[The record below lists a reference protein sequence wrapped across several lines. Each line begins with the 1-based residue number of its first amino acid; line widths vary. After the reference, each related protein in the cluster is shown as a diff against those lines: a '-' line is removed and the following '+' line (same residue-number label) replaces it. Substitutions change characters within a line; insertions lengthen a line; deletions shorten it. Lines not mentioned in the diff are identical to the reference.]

1 MRKQLVIA
9 AAVLAVG
16 AAGSAALVLLRQQ
29 PQAEEPAPRAP
40 VVQTVRLEAR
50 TGPVVVTGSGVVRP
64 RAEVALAAQVSGRA
78 VYVSRDLVSGG
89 RVAEG
94 ELLVRIDPTDYRN
107 RVRQARAA
115 VQQAE
120 VELAQTQEEA
130 RLARREYERFQARES
145 DRRDGPAGVD
155 PDDYASR
162 FVPPPGVS
170 TTPQR
175 QPPTV
180 QPGGLLFREPQLQAG
195 GLLFREPQLQAAQA
209 GLDRARAQLEEAQ
222 IALARTEIRAPFDA
236 VVRSKAIAVGGLVQP
251 GQQLAQIYASDVLEV
266 AVPLPDTT
274 AILLPGLGGGE
285 TAPGSPAEAI
295 IDYGAIDYA
304 WAGRVD
310 RLEGAVDERA
320 RTLTAVIQIPRP
332 LTGARR
338 VPGTGGAES
347 GPDVQAGPPP
357 ALLPGQFAQVRIEG
371 AAPGVH
377 FALPRRAIGR
387 GSQVWVVEDGRLRAV
402 TARLIHTAD
411 DTALVQGGF
420 AEGDRVVVNEISGAV
435 EGMEVRLASA
445 VEQDRRRPDDGS

>member
-107 RVRQARAA
+107 RVRQARA
-115 VQQAE
+115 E
-120 VELAQTQEEA
+120 
-130 RLARREYERFQARES
+130 
-145 DRRDGPAGVD
+145 
-155 PDDYASR
+155 
-162 FVPPPGVS
+162 PPPAEESQDSGC
-170 TTPQR
+170 
-175 QPPTV
+175 PPAWWNPPPPRSV
-180 QPGGLLFREPQLQAG
+180 L
-195 GLLFREPQLQAAQA
+195 REPQLQAAQA

-435 EGMEVRLASA
+435 EGMEVRLAST

>member
-9 AAVLAVG
+9 AAVLAAG

-130 RLARREYERFQARES
+130 RLARREYERFQAREN
-145 DRRDGPAGVD
+145 DRRDGPAGID

-170 TTPQR
+170 TTPQG
-175 QPPTV
+175 QPPAA
-180 QPGGLLFREPQLQAG
+180 EPG

-285 TAPGSPAEAI
+285 TAPASPAEAI

>member
-1 MRKQLVIA
+1 MKKQLVIA

-16 AAGSAALVLLRQQ
+16 AAGSAALIFLRQQ
-29 PQAEEPAPRAP
+29 PEAEEPAPRAP
-40 VVQTVRLEAR
+40 VVETVRLEAR

-78 VYVSRDLVSGG
+78 VYVSSDLVSGG
-89 RVAEG
+89 RLAKG

-120 VELAQTQEEA
+120 VDLAQTQEEA
-130 RLARREYERFQARES
+130 RLARREYQRFQAREA

-170 TTPQR
+170 TTPEG
-175 QPPTV
+175 PAPSAD
-180 QPGGLLFREPQLQAG
+180 PG

-222 IALARTEIRAPFDA
+222 IALDRTEIRAPFDA
-236 VVRSKAIAVGGLVQP
+236 IVRSETIDVGGLVQP
-251 GQQLAQIYASDVLEV
+251 GQQLARIYASDVLEV

-274 AILLPGLGGGE
+274 AILLPSLGAGE
-285 TAPGSPAEAI
+285 AARPSPAEAVV
-295 IDYGAIDYA
+295 DYGAVDYA
-304 WAGRVD
+304 WSGRVD
-310 RLEGAVDERA
+310 RIEGAVDDRA
-320 RTLTAVIQIPRP
+320 RTLTAVVQIPRP

-338 VPGTGGAES
+338 LRGAEGPES
-347 GPDVQAGPPP
+347 GPDVQAGAPP

-387 GSQVWVVEDGRLRAV
+387 ESRVWVVEDGRLRAV
-402 TARLIHTAD
+402 PARLIHTVD
-411 DTALVQGGF
+411 DTALVQGDF
-420 AEGDRVVVNEISGAV
+420 AEGDRVVVNEITGAV
-435 EGMEVRLASA
+435 EGMEVRLASSLD
-445 VEQDRRRPDDGS
+445 QRRSAADDGS